1 MTFAQ
6 VTNSTITT
14 VAGRIPNAAQRLDT
28 RAWVLPESGVWSTAE
43 AAACGWFPVVDVAR
57 PADTATTTHD
67 RSVELVATVPTVVW
81 TPRLWATAELASRAE
96 QANGDTIRTQATTA
110 LTNNRTFIAV
120 TAPTNAQVVAQVRAL
135 TLQSNALIRLALNAL
150 DGTD

>member
-1 MTFAQ
+1 M
-6 VTNSTITT
+6 
-14 VAGRIPNAAQRLDT
+14 
-28 RAWVLPESGVWSTAE
+28 WSTAE

-81 TPRLWATAELASRAE
+81 TSRPWSTEELASRTA
-96 QANGDTIRTQATTA
+96 QSNSDTIRTQATTA
-110 LTNNRTFIAV
+110 LTNNRAFLAIT
-120 TAPTNAQVVAQVRAL
+120 TPTNAQVVAQVRAL
-135 TLQSNALIRLALNAL
+135 TRQSNALIRLALNAL

>member
-6 VTNSTITT
+6 VTNNAITM
-14 VAGRIPNAAQRLDT
+14 VLGRIPNAAQRLDT

-81 TPRLWATAELASRAE
+81 TPRLWTTAELAARTA
-96 QANGDTIRTQATTA
+96 QTNGTTIRTQAATA
-110 LTNNRTFIAV
+110 LGTNTAFLTFG
-120 TAPTNAQVVAQVRAL
+120 APTNAQIVAQVRAL
-135 TLQSNALIRLALNAL
+135 TRQTNGLIRLAINAL
-150 DGTD
+150 DATD